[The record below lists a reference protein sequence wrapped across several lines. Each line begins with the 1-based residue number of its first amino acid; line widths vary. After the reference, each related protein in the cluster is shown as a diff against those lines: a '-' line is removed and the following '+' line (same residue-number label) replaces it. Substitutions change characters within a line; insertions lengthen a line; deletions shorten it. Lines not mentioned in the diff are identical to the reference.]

1 MRVQSLGRFNKTL
14 ESNYDLP
21 MELLD
26 DKIQRLY
33 NQGILKRTEIE
44 VLRNKVLDEK
54 IFDGSFDW

>member
-1 MRVQSLGRFNKTL
+1 
-14 ESNYDLP
+14 
-21 MELLD
+21 LD
-26 DKIQRLY
+26 NKIQRLY